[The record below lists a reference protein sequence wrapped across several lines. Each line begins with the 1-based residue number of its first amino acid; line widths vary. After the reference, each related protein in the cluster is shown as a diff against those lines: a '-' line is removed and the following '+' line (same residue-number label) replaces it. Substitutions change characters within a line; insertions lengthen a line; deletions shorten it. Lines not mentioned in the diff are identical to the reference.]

1 MSQRTPLSTLALPI
15 DDVLGDIEHAL
26 VSNTTAILVAP
37 PGAGKTTRVPLAL
50 LDAPWREGRRI
61 LVLEPRRLAARAA
74 ADRMADLI
82 GEKTGERIGL
92 RARLAS
98 RVGDDTII
106 EVITEGV
113 FTRMIIDDPELSGV
127 AAVLF
132 DEFHERSLDADFGLA
147 LARDAQAA
155 LRPDLRILVMSATLD
170 TEHLQRKIGPC
181 PIIKSDGRAFPVE
194 TRYAGRPS
202 GRLEDKVVDVVARA
216 IRSEQGSILVFLPGQ
231 GEIVRVA
238 ERLRDRDLGD
248 TIEILPLYGTLPPVE
263 QDRAIRPATGAG
275 ARRVILATAIAETSL
290 TIEGVRIVIDSG
302 MARVPRYDA
311 DAGVMRLETV
321 RVSRASANQ
330 RRGRAGRTEP
340 GLCIRLWEEPETD
353 GLLPFAEPEI
363 FASDMSSVVLDGAA
377 WGALNVADLPWIDG
391 PRAGMVKAA
400 RDGLT
405 ALGALD
411 GDGRLSEAGRNI
423 RKLALPPR
431 LAHMVLSAARLGLAG
446 EAADIAAVIV
456 ERGIGGHDVDLDTR
470 LARFKGDRSRR
481 ASDMR
486 RLAQGWAQAALRLTG
501 AARGGETPTT
511 TSAESLA
518 LAYPERIAKA
528 RGQGQFLL
536 ANGRAG
542 HMDPASPL
550 ATSPFLVV
558 GEIQGKAAASRI
570 TLAAAC
576 DAATFARLA
585 ARAAVVSDD
594 ITFDT
599 AAMAVRARTS
609 RRLGAIVLAEAP
621 RALTAGDGAA
631 EVLARGVLD
640 AGVYRLPWSRDQ
652 SQLRNRLSFM
662 LRAGLDVPDVSDAAL
677 AIETGWLTP
686 YIARRTRLSDITADD
701 LGQALNAL
709 VPWEVRQRLDREVP
723 THFIAPTGNAH
734 MLDYESEGA
743 PVLAI
748 RVQELFGLKTHPTV
762 ADGRVPMTLHLLSPA
777 RRPIQI
783 TRDLPG
789 FWAGSWQAVRSD
801 MRGRYPKHVWPD
813 NPADA
818 TPTARAKPRG
828 T

>member
-1 MSQRTPLSTLALPI
+1 MSQRTPHSNLSLPI
-15 DDVLGDIEHAL
+15 DDVLDDIGRAL
-26 VSNTTAILVAP
+26 QSNTTAILVAP

-50 LDAPWREGRRI
+50 LDAPWRDGRRI
-61 LVLEPRRLAARAA
+61 LVLEPRRIAARAA
-74 ADRMADLI
+74 ADRMAALL

-98 RVGDDTII
+98 RVSAGTVV

-113 FTRMIIDDPELSGV
+113 FTRMIIDDPELTGV

-155 LRPDLRILVMSATLD
+155 LRPDLRILIMSATLD
-170 TEHLQRKIGPC
+170 TDHLQKAIGPC
-181 PIIKSDGRAFPVE
+181 PVIESDGRAFPVE

-202 GRLEDKVVDVVARA
+202 DRLEDKVVECVART
-216 IRSEQGSILVFLPGQ
+216 IRSEQGSMLVFLPGQ
-231 GEIVRVA
+231 GEIMRVA
-238 ERLRDRDLGD
+238 ERLRERDLGND
-248 TIEILPLYGTLPPVE
+248 IEILPLYGALPPAE
-263 QDRAIRPATGAG
+263 QDRAIRPVTGA
-275 ARRVILATAIAETSL
+275 ATRRIVLATAIAETSL
-290 TIEGVRIVIDSG
+290 TIDGVRIVIDSG
-302 MARVPRYDA
+302 LARVPRYDA
-311 DAGVMRLETV
+311 DAGVTRLQTV

-340 GLCIRLWEEPETD
+340 GLCIRLWDEPETD

-363 FASDMSSVVLDGAA
+363 FASDMASVVLDGAA
-377 WGALNVADLPWIDG
+377 WGALDVADLPWIDA

-411 GDGRLSEAGRNI
+411 GEGRLSESGRNI
-423 RKLALPPR
+423 RQLALPPR

-446 EAADIAAVIV
+446 DAADIAAVIV

-470 LARFKGDRSRR
+470 LARFKSDRSRR

-486 RLAQGWAQAALRLTG
+486 RLAQSWAQAATRLTG
-501 AARGGETPTT
+501 DARTDETPTA
-511 TSAESLA
+511 TSAEILA

-542 HMDPASPL
+542 HIDPASPL
-550 ATSPFLVV
+550 AISPFLVV
-558 GEIQGKAAASRI
+558 GEIQGRAAASRI

-576 DAATFARLA
+576 DVPTFERLA
-585 ARAAVVSDD
+585 AGVAVVSDD
-594 ITFDT
+594 IAFDT
-599 AAMAVRARTS
+599 NAMAVRARTA
-609 RRLGAIVLAEAP
+609 RRLGAIVLSEAP
-621 RALTAGDGAA
+621 RALKPDDGAA
-631 EVLARGVLD
+631 DVLARGVLD
-640 AGVYRLPWSRDQ
+640 AGVDRLPWSRDQ
-652 SQLRNRLSFM
+652 SQLRNRLGFM

-677 AIETGWLTP
+677 RRDPAWLAP
-686 YIARRTRLSDITADD
+686 FIARRTRLSEITADD
-701 LGQALNAL
+701 LGQALHAL
-709 VPWEVRQRLDREVP
+709 VSWDVRQRLDREVP

-748 RVQELFGLKTHPTV
+748 RVQELFGLKSHPSI
-762 ADGRVPMTLHLLSPA
+762 AEGRVPITLHLLSPA
-777 RRPIQI
+777 HRPIQI

-789 FWAGSWQAVRSD
+789 FWTGSWQAVRSE
-801 MRGRYPKHVWPD
+801 MRGRYPKHVWPE

-818 TPTARAKPRG
+818 APTARAKPRG
-828 T
+828 S